1 MLLLVASALLLRSFA
16 KTLAVDPGF
25 EPTHALTASLSLP
38 VHDYPTQQRVNS
50 FFAELQ
56 RRLEAV
62 PGVKSVGFG
71 SNIPVIGQ
79 NSGRLIAPEGYVKA
93 SGEGWIIA
101 SNYLV
106 EGNYFEG
113 MHIPLIRGRYFEAAD
128 DQPKAPLTVVI
139 SESLANKYFRG
150 KDPIGMRIKVG
161 PSFASPM
168 PAMTI
173 VGVVGDIK
181 QGALDQPTVP
191 QMYEPLSQAAADLGS
206 FGAMI
211 GVAGTINIVMRTTGN
226 PTALIGDFTQVVHQ
240 LDPLLAISHLHTMN
254 EVIAATESS
263 RKFNTAII
271 TSFAAIALTLSVLG
285 IYGTMAYS
293 VGQRAREIA
302 IRMAVGAT
310 PEHVLLRTLR
320 SALAMTATGIAAGL
334 VLSVALTKLLSS
346 LLFNVRPLDGIAIG
360 GAVSVL
366 LACSTLAAWLP
377 ARRAAAIEPMR
388 VLRLE

>member
-1 MLLLVASALLLRSFA
+1 MAEVGLAMLLLVASAVLFRSFA
-16 KTLAVDPGF
+16 KTLVVDSGF

-93 SGEGWIIA
+93 SGEGWIVA

-113 MHIPLIRGRYFEAAD
+113 MHIPLIRGRYFGAAD

-150 KDPIGMRIKVG
+150 RDPIGMRIKVG
-161 PSFASPM
+161 PRFASPT
-168 PAMTI
+168 PAMT
-173 VGVVGDIK
+173 
-181 QGALDQPTVP
+181 TVA
-191 QMYEPLSQAAADLGS
+191 LSQAAADLGS

-211 GVAGTINIVMRTTGN
+211 GVAGTMNVVMRTTGN
-226 PTALIGDFTQVVHQ
+226 PTALIGDFY
-240 LDPLLAISHLHTMN
+240 
-254 EVIAATESS
+254 SS
-263 RKFNTAII
+263 RPPTRSI
-271 TSFAAIALTLSVLG
+271 TGNL
-285 IYGTMAYS
+285 
-293 VGQRAREIA
+293 
-302 IRMAVGAT
+302 
-310 PEHVLLRTLR
+310 P
-320 SALAMTATGIAAGL
+320 SAHH
-334 VLSVALTKLLSS
+334 
-346 LLFNVRPLDGIAIG
+346 
-360 GAVSVL
+360 
-366 LACSTLAAWLP
+366 
-377 ARRAAAIEPMR
+377 E
-388 VLRLE
+388 